1 MTNYIFTNI
10 IKLLKSIVTDV
21 RYDDIVIDDF
31 EQLYEISK
39 KHNIVCIIY
48 ESLYRNNIEIPE
60 DINNRFLHT
69 AISEIKYSEEQL
81 LFVEQL
87 QEKFNELGIKHMLI
101 KGLVIKHLYPKPEF
115 RKMSDLDILIDYSQ
129 CNDITKAMLALKC
142 SEKTLTNH
150 EWIWLSPKNVY
161 IELHQKMIPSY
172 VDEFYAYYKNE
183 WDFCKIKN
191 NYEYVMSKEDFY
203 IYIFTHYAKHYKNGG
218 IGIVHVLDIWIL
230 KSQWSD
236 MDFNYIN
243 NQLKKLELEEFYY
256 NTMKLISAWFEDG
269 DNTEITDIMTKF
281 ILTSGAYGT
290 FLNAQLSQAA
300 KQTEN
305 LGNAKKARQALYFQ
319 RLFLSYDRMCRL
331 YPFLKKNKLLLPFC
345 QIHRLVKALLFRKQ
359 ELLDIKK
366 ILDSTN
372 DEQIIKYKT
381 NLEKVGLK
389 YISKNNRLENEK

>member
-1 MTNYIFTNI
+1 
-10 IKLLKSIVTDV
+10 
-21 RYDDIVIDDF
+21 
-31 EQLYEISK
+31 
-39 KHNIVCIIY
+39 
-48 ESLYRNNIEIPE
+48 
-60 DINNRFLHT
+60 
-69 AISEIKYSEEQL
+69 
-81 LFVEQL
+81 
-87 QEKFNELGIKHMLI
+87 
-101 KGLVIKHLYPKPEF
+101 
-115 RKMSDLDILIDYSQ
+115 
-129 CNDITKAMLALKC
+129 
-142 SEKTLTNH
+142 
-150 EWIWLSPKNVY
+150 
-161 IELHQKMIPSY
+161 
-172 VDEFYAYYKNE
+172 
-183 WDFCKIKN
+183 
-191 NYEYVMSKEDFY
+191 MSKEDFY

-269 DNTEITDIMTKF
+269 DNTETTDIMTKF

-359 ELLDIKK
+359 ELLDIIK

-381 NLEKVGLK
+381 NLDKVGLK